1 MARLSII
8 SIALLLFINAC
19 HSNAS
24 LHQRP
29 IAFIGRP
36 SNSSAKVAYDVHMHQ
51 QIHNIIPRG
60 GDINNITSN
69 TTSTPNLT
77 ELSNRLKVAEVQ
89 KVKKAQQFLKK
100 QQRRR
105 EMDKT
110 WLDKCITGSIEFLEN
125 VFRWEV
131 IDVKGRR

>member
-8 SIALLLFINAC
+8 SIALLLFINSC

-36 SNSSAKVAYDVHMHQ
+36 NDSSAKIAYDVHMHQ
-51 QIHNIIPRG
+51 HIHIIPRG
-60 GDINNITSN
+60 GDITNTTSN
-69 TTSTPNLT
+69 TTSTTNLT